1 MNKLKKKLL
10 MVFLVSVLVCGLGQ
24 GVTAAEHVIK
34 AVSAWP
40 QMVYEVQ
47 NFIKFLDIVK
57 QNVAAQAPGQL
68 EIKYLGGPEVIPNR
82 EQVEALRNGSVDM
95 VFSTS
100 GYYVSAVPV
109 VDGLNLTEF
118 TPWEERARG
127 VNDFL
132 NKIHNQKV
140 NAEYM
145 GRLGVDL
152 PFMLFLNKPIAQI
165 ADLKGLK
172 IRCSPTHIQF
182 LKNVGAQPMVIPPPD
197 VHTALERGVVDG
209 FVWVAG
215 LIRDWGWNEVVKYRV
230 EPGFYMANNVVL
242 INKEV
247 WDKLPANLQKILQ
260 ESEIMAEKAAVNRGK
275 AHVAKENAIM
285 EKGGMQLI
293 KLSPAE
299 SKKLKETAYEALWE
313 VVIKKSGDD
322 GKRLRDM
329 ISR

>member
-1 MNKLKKKLL
+1 MKKIKKNILMLL
-10 MVFLVSVLVCGLGQ
+10 LVSALVCGLGQ
-24 GVTAAEHVIK
+24 GVRAAERVIK

-40 QMVYEVQ
+40 QTVYEVQ

-57 QNVAAQAPGQL
+57 QNVAAQASGQL
-68 EIKYLGGPEVIPNR
+68 EVKYLGGPEVISNS

-95 VFSTS
+95 VFTTS

-152 PFMLFLNKPIAQI
+152 PFMLFLNKPITKV

-172 IRCSPTHIQF
+172 IRCSPTHIEF
-182 LKNVGAQPMVIPPPD
+182 LKKVGAQPMVIPPPD

-209 FVWVAG
+209 FIWVAG

-230 EPGFYMANNVVL
+230 EPGFYKANNVVL
-242 INKEV
+242 INKDV
-247 WDKLPANLQKILQ
+247 WDRLPANLQQILQ
-260 ESEIMAEKAAVNRGK
+260 ESELTAEKAAVDRGQ
-275 AHVAKENAIM
+275 AHVASENAIM
-285 EKGGMQLI
+285 EKGGMQVINLP
-293 KLSPAE
+293 PAE
-299 SKKLKETAYEALWE
+299 AKKLKETAYDALWE

-322 GKRLRDM
+322 GRRLREM
-329 ISR
+329 ISK

>member
-1 MNKLKKKLL
+1 MNKIKNKLL
-10 MVFLVSVLVCGLGQ
+10 MVFLVASLVYGLAG
-24 GVTAAEHVIK
+24 GASAAEYVIR

-40 QMVYEVQ
+40 QTVYEVQ

-68 EIKYLGGPEVIPNR
+68 EVKYLGGPEVISNR

-95 VFSTS
+95 VFTTS

-118 TPWEERARG
+118 TPWEERERG

-152 PFMLFLNKPIAQI
+152 PFMLFLNKPIAQVS
-165 ADLKGLK
+165 DLKGLK
-172 IRCSPTHIQF
+172 IRCSPTHIEF
-182 LKNVGAQPMVIPPPD
+182 LKKVGAQPMVIPPPD

-209 FVWVAG
+209 FIWVAG

-230 EPGFYMANNVVL
+230 EPGFYKANNVVL

-247 WDKLPANLQKILQ
+247 WDRLPANLQQILQ
-260 ESEIMAEKAAVNRGK
+260 ESEITAEKAAVDRGQ
-275 AHVAKENAIM
+275 AHVASENAIM
-285 EKGGMQLI
+285 GKAGMQVINLP
-293 KLSPAE
+293 PAE
-299 SKKLKETAYEALWE
+299 AKKLKETAYDALWE

-322 GKRLRDM
+322 GRRLREM
-329 ISR
+329 ISK

>member
-1 MNKLKKKLL
+1 MKKFNKNFLMLL
-10 MVFLVSVLVCGLGQ
+10 LVSILLCGIGQ
-24 GVTAAEHVIK
+24 GVSAAEYVIK

-40 QMVYEVQ
+40 QTVYEVQ
-47 NFIKFLDIVK
+47 NFMKFLDIVQ
-57 QNVAAQAPGQL
+57 QNADAQAPGQL

-95 VFSTS
+95 VFTTS
-100 GYYVSAVPV
+100 GYYVSVVPV

-118 TPWEERARG
+118 TPWEERERG

-140 NAEYM
+140 NAEYL

-152 PFMLFLNKPIAQI
+152 PFMLFLNKPITQLS
-165 ADLKGLK
+165 DLKGLK
-172 IRCSPTHIQF
+172 IRCSPTHIEF
-182 LKNVGAQPMVIPPPD
+182 LKKVGAQPMVIPPPD

-209 FVWVAG
+209 FIWVAG

-230 EPGFYMANNVVL
+230 EPGFYLANNVVL
-242 INKEV
+242 VNKEV

-260 ESEIMAEKAAVNRGK
+260 ESEITAEKAAVNRGQE
-275 AHVAKENAIM
+275 HVAKENAIM
-285 EKGGMQLI
+285 EKGGMQVI
-293 KLSPAE
+293 NLSPAE
-299 SKKLKETAYEALWE
+299 AKKLKNTAYEALWE

-322 GKRLRDM
+322 GRKLKQM
-329 ISR
+329 ISK

>member
-1 MNKLKKKLL
+1 
-10 MVFLVSVLVCGLGQ
+10 
-24 GVTAAEHVIK
+24 
-34 AVSAWP
+34 
-40 QMVYEVQ
+40 
-47 NFIKFLDIVK
+47 

-100 GYYVSAVPV
+100 GYYVSVVPV
-109 VDGLNLTEF
+109 ADGLNLTEL

-152 PFMLFLNKPIAQI
+152 PFMLFLNKPITQL

-172 IRCSPTHIQF
+172 IRCSPTHIEF
-182 LKNVGAQPMVIPPPD
+182 LKQVGAQPMVIPPPD

-209 FVWVAG
+209 FIWVAG

-260 ESEIMAEKAAVNRGK
+260 ESEITAEKASVERGM
-275 AHVAKENAIM
+275 AHVANENAIM
-285 EKGGMQLI
+285 EKAGMQVI
-293 KLSPAE
+293 KLSPEE
-299 SKKLKETAYEALWE
+299 SRKLKDTAYEALWE

-322 GKRLRDM
+322 GRRLKEM
-329 ISR
+329 ISK

>member
-10 MVFLVSVLVCGLGQ
+10 VLFLVSVLVGGLVQ

-118 TPWEERARG
+118 TPWEERERG

-140 NAEYM
+140 NAEYL

-152 PFMLFLNKPIAQI
+152 PFMLFLNKPIAQLS
-165 ADLKGLK
+165 DLKGLK
-172 IRCSPTHIQF
+172 IRCSPTHIEF
-182 LKNVGAQPMVIPPPD
+182 LKKVGAQPMVIPPPD

-242 INKEV
+242 VNKEV

-260 ESEIMAEKAAVNRGK
+260 ESEIMAEKAAVNRGM
-275 AHVAKENAIM
+275 AHVAEENAIM

-293 KLSPAE
+293 SLPPAE
-299 SKKLKETAYEALWE
+299 SRKLKETAYEALWE

-322 GKRLRDM
+322 GKQLKSM
-329 ISR
+329 ISK

>member
-1 MNKLKKKLL
+1 
-10 MVFLVSVLVCGLGQ
+10 
-24 GVTAAEHVIK
+24 
-34 AVSAWP
+34 
-40 QMVYEVQ
+40 
-47 NFIKFLDIVK
+47 
-57 QNVAAQAPGQL
+57 
-68 EIKYLGGPEVIPNR
+68 
-82 EQVEALRNGSVDM
+82 
-95 VFSTS
+95 
-100 GYYVSAVPV
+100 VPV

-118 TPWEERARG
+118 TPWEERQRG

-140 NAEYM
+140 NAVYM

-152 PFMLFLNKPIAQI
+152 PFMLFLNKPIAKTS
-165 ADLKGLK
+165 DLKGLK
-172 IRCSPTHIQF
+172 IRCSPTHIEF
-182 LKNVGAQPMVIPPPD
+182 LKKVGAQPMVIPPPD

-209 FVWVAG
+209 FIWVAG

-247 WDKLPANLQKILQ
+247 WDKLPANLRKILQ
-260 ESEIMAEKAAVNRGK
+260 ESEIEAERAAVDRGN

-293 KLSPAE
+293 QLPPAE
-299 SKKLKETAYEALWE
+299 AKKLRDTAYEALWE

-322 GKRLRDM
+322 GKTLKEM

>member
-1 MNKLKKKLL
+1 MNGLNRKLL
-10 MVFLVSVLVCGLGQ
+10 IVLLASVLICGLGQ
-24 GVTAAEHVIK
+24 GVMAAEHIIK

-40 QMVYEVQ
+40 QTVYEVQ
-47 NFIKFLDIVK
+47 NFMKFLDIVK
-57 QNVAAQAPGQL
+57 KNVAAQAPAQL

-109 VDGLNLTEF
+109 VDGLNLTEL
-118 TPWEERARG
+118 TPAEEREKG

-140 NAEYM
+140 NAQYM

-152 PFMLFLNKPIAQI
+152 PFMLFLNKPITKTS
-165 ADLKGLK
+165 DLKGLK
-172 IRCSPTHIQF
+172 IRCSPTHIEF
-182 LKNVGAQPMVIPPPD
+182 LKKVGAQPMVIPPPD

-209 FVWVAG
+209 FIWVAG
-215 LIRDWGWNEVVKYRV
+215 LIRDWGWHEVVKYRV

-247 WDKLPANLQKILQ
+247 WDKLPANLQKLLM
-260 ESEIMAEKAAVNRGK
+260 ESEMEAEKLAVDRGM
-275 AHVAKENAIM
+275 AHVAAENAIM
-285 EKGGMQLI
+285 EKGGMQVI
-293 KLSPAE
+293 QLSPEE

-313 VVIKKSGDD
+313 VVIKKSGED
-322 GKRLRDM
+322 GKKLKSM
-329 ISR
+329 ISK

>member
-1 MNKLKKKLL
+1 MNKIKKILL
-10 MVFLVSVLVCGLGQ
+10 MLLLVSALLCVPGG
-24 GVTAAEHVIK
+24 GASAAEHVIK

-40 QMVYEVQ
+40 QTVYEVQ
-47 NFIKFLDIVK
+47 NFIKLLDIVK

-68 EIKYLGGPEVIPNR
+68 EVKYLGGPEVISNR

-95 VFSTS
+95 VFTTS

-118 TPWEERARG
+118 TPWEERERG

-152 PFMLFLNKPIAQI
+152 PFMLFLNKPIAQVS
-165 ADLKGLK
+165 DLKGLK
-172 IRCSPTHIQF
+172 IRCSPTHIEF
-182 LKNVGAQPMVIPPPD
+182 LKKVGAQPMVIPPPD

-209 FVWVAG
+209 FIWVAG

-230 EPGFYMANNVVL
+230 EPGFYKANNVVL

-260 ESEIMAEKAAVNRGK
+260 ESEITAEKAAVDRGM
-275 AHVAKENAIM
+275 AHVASENAIM
-285 EKGGMQLI
+285 EKDGMQVI

-299 SKKLKETAYEALWE
+299 AKVLKDTAYDALWE
-313 VVIKKSGDD
+313 VVIRKSGDD
-322 GKRLRDM
+322 GRRLREM
-329 ISR
+329 ISK

>member
-1 MNKLKKKLL
+1 MNKIKNKLL
-10 MVFLVSVLVCGLGQ
+10 MVFLVASLVYGLAG
-24 GVTAAEHVIK
+24 GASAAEYVIR

-40 QMVYEVQ
+40 QTVYEVQ

-68 EIKYLGGPEVIPNR
+68 EVKYLGGPEVISNR

-95 VFSTS
+95 VFTTS

-118 TPWEERARG
+118 TPWEERERG

-152 PFMLFLNKPIAQI
+152 PFMLFLNKPIAQVS
-165 ADLKGLK
+165 DLKGLK
-172 IRCSPTHIQF
+172 IRCSPTHIEF
-182 LKNVGAQPMVIPPPD
+182 LKKVGAQPMVIPPPD

-209 FVWVAG
+209 FIWVAG

-230 EPGFYMANNVVL
+230 EPGFYKANNVVL

-260 ESEIMAEKAAVNRGK
+260 ESEITAEKAAVDRGM
-275 AHVAKENAIM
+275 AHVASENAIM
-285 EKGGMQLI
+285 EKDGMQVI

-299 SKKLKETAYEALWE
+299 AKVLKDTAYDALWE
-313 VVIKKSGDD
+313 VVIRKSGDD
-322 GKRLRDM
+322 GRRLREM
-329 ISR
+329 ISK

>member
-1 MNKLKKKLL
+1 MNGIRKIFL
-10 MVFLVSVLVCGLGQ
+10 MVLLVSVLVCGLVQ

-118 TPWEERARG
+118 TPWEERERG

-140 NAEYM
+140 NAEYL

-152 PFMLFLNKPIAQI
+152 PFMLFLNKPITQLS
-165 ADLKGLK
+165 DLKGLK
-172 IRCSPTHIQF
+172 IRCSPTHIEF
-182 LKNVGAQPMVIPPPD
+182 LKKVGAQPMVIPPPD

-242 INKEV
+242 VNKEV
-247 WDKLPANLQKILQ
+247 WDNLPAHLQKILR

-275 AHVAKENAIM
+275 EHVAKENAIM

-293 KLSPAE
+293 KLPPAE
-299 SKKLKETAYEALWE
+299 ARKLKETAYEALWE

-322 GKRLRDM
+322 GKQLKSM
-329 ISR
+329 ISK

>member
-1 MNKLKKKLL
+1 MNRLNRKLL
-10 MVFLVSVLVCGLGQ
+10 IVLLASVLICGLGK
-24 GVTAAEHVIK
+24 GVMAADHVIK

-40 QMVYEVQ
+40 QTVYEVQ

-57 QNVAAQAPGQL
+57 KNVAAQAPGQL

-118 TPWEERARG
+118 TPAEEREKG

-140 NAEYM
+140 NAQYM

-152 PFMLFLNKPIAQI
+152 PFMLFLNKPISKLS
-165 ADLKGLK
+165 DLKGLK
-172 IRCSPTHIQF
+172 IRCSPTHIEF
-182 LKNVGAQPMVIPPPD
+182 LKKAGAQPMVIPPPD

-215 LIRDWGWNEVVKYRV
+215 LIRDWGWHEVVKYRV

-247 WDKLPANLQKILQ
+247 WDKLPANLQKLLM
-260 ESEIMAEKAAVNRGK
+260 ESQIEAEKVAVDRGM
-275 AHVAKENAIM
+275 AHVANENAIM

-293 KLSPAE
+293 QLSPEE
-299 SKKLKETAYEALWE
+299 SKKLKDTAYEALWE

-322 GKRLRDM
+322 GEKLKSM
-329 ISR
+329 ISK

>member
-1 MNKLKKKLL
+1 MKKFKKNYLVLL
-10 MVFLVSVLVCGLGQ
+10 LAIILVCGLGQ
-24 GVTAAEHVIK
+24 GVRAAEHVIK

-40 QMVYEVQ
+40 QTVYEVQ

-57 QNVAAQAPGQL
+57 QNVADQAPGQL
-68 EIKYLGGPEVIPNR
+68 EVKYLGGPEVISNR

-95 VFSTS
+95 VFTTS

-127 VNDFL
+127 VDDFL

-152 PFMLFLNKPIAQI
+152 PFMLFLNKPITQV

-172 IRCSPTHIQF
+172 IRCSPTHIEF
-182 LKNVGAQPMVIPPPD
+182 LKKVGAQPMVIPPPD

-209 FVWVAG
+209 FIWVAG

-230 EPGFYMANNVVL
+230 EPGFYKANNVVL

-247 WDKLPANLQKILQ
+247 WDRLPANLQQILQ
-260 ESEIMAEKAAVNRGK
+260 ESELTAEKAAVDRGQ
-275 AHVAKENAIM
+275 AHVASENAIM
-285 EKGGMQLI
+285 EKAGMQVINLP
-293 KLSPAE
+293 PAE
-299 SKKLKETAYEALWE
+299 AKKLKETAYDALWE

-322 GKRLRDM
+322 GRRLREM
-329 ISR
+329 ISK

>member
-1 MNKLKKKLL
+1 MDKLKKKLL
-10 MVFLVSVLVCGLGQ
+10 TAFMVLVLISGLGQ
-24 GVTAAEHVIK
+24 GAMAAEHVLR

-40 QMVYEVQ
+40 QTVYEVQ

-109 VDGLNLTEF
+109 VDGLNLTEY
-118 TPWEERARG
+118 TPWEERDRG

-140 NAEYM
+140 NADYM

-152 PFMLFLNKPIAQI
+152 PFMLFLNKPITQLSG
-165 ADLKGLK
+165 LKGLK
-172 IRCSPTHIQF
+172 IRCSPTHIEF
-182 LKNVGAQPMVIPPPD
+182 LKKVGAQPMVIPPPD

-247 WDKLPANLQKILQ
+247 WNKLPDKLQKILQ
-260 ESEIMAEKAAVNRGK
+260 ESEITAEKAAVDRGM

-285 EKGGMQLI
+285 EKAGMQVI

-299 SKKLKETAYEALWE
+299 SKKLKDTAYEALWE
-313 VVIKKSGDD
+313 VVIKKSGED
-322 GKRLRDM
+322 GKQLREM
-329 ISR
+329 ISK